1 MFDWLYGNRKDYPHR
16 MRKVAR
22 TEYRPVG
29 TEFHRDFMSGGRTHY
44 TDRLSDGEL
53 YGQIFEEIGWMFKCA
68 ADGISDTVMGLFHLF
83 TSDDKKSHQKKHF
96 RHNYPKNKKFKGKGH
111 YHGHGGHGKYGKYG
125 RH

>member
-1 MFDWLYGNRKDYPHR
+1 MFDWIYGNRKDYPRR
-16 MRKVAR
+16 MRKVIR

-53 YGQIFEEIGWMFKCA
+53 YGQIFEEVGWMFKCA

-83 TSDDKKSHQKKHF
+83 TSGSGKKEYRPRYHKK
-96 RHNYPKNKKFKGKGH
+96 YKKRKH
-111 YHGHGGHGKYGKYG
+111 Y
-125 RH
+125 